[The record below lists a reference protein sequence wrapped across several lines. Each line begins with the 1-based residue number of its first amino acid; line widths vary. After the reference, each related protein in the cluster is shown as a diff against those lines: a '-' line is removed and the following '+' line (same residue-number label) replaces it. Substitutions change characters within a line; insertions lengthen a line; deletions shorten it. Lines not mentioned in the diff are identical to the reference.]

1 MYSEKEVTKRI
12 KEVYKKSKLSQKEF
26 AKRIG
31 VTEATAGYY
40 LERGCAPSVHIIA
53 TICEKFDVS
62 ADWLLLGRGKRHS
75 NQ

>member
-1 MYSEKEVTKRI
+1 MYSEKEVTRRI

-53 TICEKFDVS
+53 SICEEFDVS
-62 ADWLLLGRGKRHS
+62 ADWLLLGRRKSHS
-75 NQ
+75 KQ